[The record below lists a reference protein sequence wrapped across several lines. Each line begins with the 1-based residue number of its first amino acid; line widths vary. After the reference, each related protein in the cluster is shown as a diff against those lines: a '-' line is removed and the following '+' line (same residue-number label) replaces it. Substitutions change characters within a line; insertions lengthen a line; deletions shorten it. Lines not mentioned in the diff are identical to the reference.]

1 MAELRAYCHLDRLQP
16 QFASLFASACRGF
29 LSVEGMASLFV
40 EVVPGVEINR
50 LSDIALKITNSKP
63 GEMIVERRY
72 GMLEIHSFEQEEVL
86 HAGSMILDEL
96 GLKEEERLAPSVLAT
111 SIINK
116 IDPYQAVIIN
126 RNSKGMLILG
136 GDDVYLLEVTP
147 AAYSSIAANEA
158 EKHCDVRLVDIRF
171 FGASGRIYMAGTESE
186 IQAAAKKVVETG
198 EQGILICATGSGIC
212 LAANKVKGAR
222 GAVVWDEFTALQAKE
237 HNNANILC
245 LAGKVLDKETAKKIV
260 RLWLEAD
267 YAGEER
273 HARRLGKIEEAEK

>member
-1 MAELRAYCHLDRLQP
+1 MAELRAYCYLDRLQP

-40 EVVPGVEINR
+40 EVVPGIEINR
-50 LSDIALKITNSKP
+50 LTDIALKITNSKP
-63 GEMIVERRY
+63 GEMIVERVY

-86 HAGSMILDEL
+86 HAGKMILTEL
-96 GLKEEERLAPSVLAT
+96 GLEQEQRLAPKVLAT

-158 EKHCDVRLVDIRF
+158 EKHCNVRLVDIRF
-171 FGASGRIYMAGTESE
+171 FGAAGRIYLAGTESE
-186 IQAAAKKVVETG
+186 IQAAAKKVVET
-198 EQGILICATGSGIC
+198 LNS
-212 LAANKVKGAR
+212 
-222 GAVVWDEFTALQAKE
+222 
-237 HNNANILC
+237 
-245 LAGKVLDKETAKKIV
+245 
-260 RLWLEAD
+260 
-267 YAGEER
+267 
-273 HARRLGKIEEAEK
+273 IEGRKQ

>member
-1 MAELRAYCHLDRLQP
+1 MAELRAYCYLDRLQP

-40 EVVPGVEINR
+40 EVVPGIEINR
-50 LSDIALKITNSKP
+50 LTDVALKITNSRP

-72 GMLEIHSFEQEEVL
+72 GMLEIHSFEQEEIQ
-86 HAGSMILDEL
+86 HAGKMILEEL
-96 GLKEEERLAPSVLAT
+96 GLTQEERLVPSILAT

-158 EKHCDVRLVDIRF
+158 EKHCNVRLVDIRF
-171 FGASGRIYMAGTESE
+171 FGAAGRIYLAGTQSE
-186 IQAAAKKVVETG
+186 IEAAARKVVEVLTS
-198 EQGILICATGSGIC
+198 L
-212 LAANKVKGAR
+212 KGR
-222 GAVVWDEFTALQAKE
+222 KD
-237 HNNANILC
+237 
-245 LAGKVLDKETAKKIV
+245 
-260 RLWLEAD
+260 
-267 YAGEER
+267 
-273 HARRLGKIEEAEK
+273 

>member
-1 MAELRAYCHLDRLQP
+1 MAELRAYCYLDRLQP
-16 QFASLFASACRGF
+16 QFASLFASTCRGF

-50 LSDIALKITNSKP
+50 LSDIALKITNSRP

-86 HAGSMILDEL
+86 HAGKMILDEL
-96 GLKEEERLAPSVLAT
+96 GLQEQERLAPSVLAT

-158 EKHCDVRLVDIRF
+158 EKHCSIRLVDIRF
-171 FGASGRIYMAGTESE
+171 FGASGRIYMAGSESE
-186 IQAAAKKVVETG
+186 IQAAAKKVVET
-198 EQGILICATGSGIC
+198 
-212 LAANKVKGAR
+212 
-222 GAVVWDEFTALQAKE
+222 
-237 HNNANILC
+237 
-245 LAGKVLDKETAKKIV
+245 
-260 RLWLEAD
+260 
-267 YAGEER
+267 
-273 HARRLGKIEEAEK
+273 LGKLKGRTP

>member
-1 MAELRAYCHLDRLQP
+1 MAELRAYCYLDRLQP

-40 EVVPGVEINR
+40 EVVPGIEINR
-50 LSDIALKITNSKP
+50 LTDIALKITNSRP
-63 GEMIVERRY
+63 GEMIVERVY

-86 HAGSMILDEL
+86 HAGKVILDEL
-96 GLKEEERLAPSVLAT
+96 GLKQEQRLAPKVLAT

-158 EKHCDVRLVDIRF
+158 EKHCNVRLVDIRF
-171 FGASGRIYMAGTESE
+171 FGAAGRIYLAGTESE
-186 IQAAAKKVVETG
+186 IQTAAKKVVET
-198 EQGILICATGSGIC
+198 LNS
-212 LAANKVKGAR
+212 
-222 GAVVWDEFTALQAKE
+222 
-237 HNNANILC
+237 
-245 LAGKVLDKETAKKIV
+245 
-260 RLWLEAD
+260 
-267 YAGEER
+267 
-273 HARRLGKIEEAEK
+273 IEGRKQ

>member
-1 MAELRAYCHLDRLQP
+1 MAELRAYCYLDRLQP

-86 HAGSMILDEL
+86 HAGKMILDEL
-96 GLKEEERLAPSVLAT
+96 GLKEEERLAPAVLAT

-158 EKHCDVRLVDIRF
+158 EKHCSVRLVDIRF
-171 FGASGRIYMAGTESE
+171 FGASGRIYMAGSESE
-186 IQAAAKKVVETG
+186 IQAAAKKVVET
-198 EQGILICATGSGIC
+198 
-212 LAANKVKGAR
+212 
-222 GAVVWDEFTALQAKE
+222 
-237 HNNANILC
+237 
-245 LAGKVLDKETAKKIV
+245 
-260 RLWLEAD
+260 
-267 YAGEER
+267 
-273 HARRLGKIEEAEK
+273 LGKLKGRKA

>member
-1 MAELRAYCHLDRLQP
+1 MAELRAYCYLDRLQT

-40 EVVPGVEINR
+40 GVVPGVEINR
-50 LSDIALKITNSKP
+50 LSDIALKATSSKP

-72 GMLEIHSFEQEEVL
+72 GMLEIHSFEQAEVL

-158 EKHCDVRLVDIRF
+158 EKHCGVRLVDIRF

-186 IQAAAKKVVETG
+186 IQAAAQKVVET
-198 EQGILICATGSGIC
+198 
-212 LAANKVKGAR
+212 
-222 GAVVWDEFTALQAKE
+222 
-237 HNNANILC
+237 
-245 LAGKVLDKETAKKIV
+245 
-260 RLWLEAD
+260 
-267 YAGEER
+267 
-273 HARRLGKIEEAEK
+273 LGKIKGRTP

>member
-1 MAELRAYCHLDRLQP
+1 MAELRAYCYLDQLQP

-40 EVVPGVEINR
+40 EVVPGIEINR
-50 LSDIALKITNSKP
+50 LTDIALKITNSRP
-63 GEMIVERRY
+63 GEMIVERVY

-86 HAGSMILDEL
+86 HAGKVILDEL
-96 GLKEEERLAPSVLAT
+96 GLKQEQRLAPKVLAT

-158 EKHCDVRLVDIRF
+158 EKHCNVRLVDIRF
-171 FGASGRIYMAGTESE
+171 FGAAGRIYLAGTESE
-186 IQAAAKKVVETG
+186 IQTAAKKVVET
-198 EQGILICATGSGIC
+198 LNS
-212 LAANKVKGAR
+212 
-222 GAVVWDEFTALQAKE
+222 
-237 HNNANILC
+237 
-245 LAGKVLDKETAKKIV
+245 
-260 RLWLEAD
+260 
-267 YAGEER
+267 
-273 HARRLGKIEEAEK
+273 IEGRKQ

>member
-1 MAELRAYCHLDRLQP
+1 MAELRAFCHIDRMQS

-40 EVVPGVEINR
+40 EVLPGVEINR
-50 LSDIALKITNSKP
+50 LADISLKITNSKP

-72 GMLEIHSFEQEEVL
+72 GMMEIHSFEREEIL
-86 HAGSMILDEL
+86 HAGQMILEEL
-96 GLKEEERLAPSVLAT
+96 GLKEEDRLAPSILST

-171 FGASGRIYMAGTESE
+171 FGAAGRIYLAGTESE
-186 IQAAAKKVVETG
+186 IQAAAKKIVETLN
-198 EQGILICATGSGIC
+198 QL
-212 LAANKVKGAR
+212 KGR
-222 GAVVWDEFTALQAKE
+222 KP
-237 HNNANILC
+237 
-245 LAGKVLDKETAKKIV
+245 
-260 RLWLEAD
+260 
-267 YAGEER
+267 
-273 HARRLGKIEEAEK
+273 

>member
-1 MAELRAYCHLDRLQP
+1 MAELRAYCYLDRLQP

-40 EVVPGVEINR
+40 EVVPGIEINR
-50 LSDIALKITNSKP
+50 LTDIALKITNSKP
-63 GEMIVERRY
+63 GEMIVERVY

-86 HAGSMILDEL
+86 HAGKMILTEL
-96 GLKEEERLAPSVLAT
+96 GLEQEKRLAPKVLAT

-158 EKHCDVRLVDIRF
+158 EKHCNVRLVDIRF
-171 FGASGRIYMAGTESE
+171 FGAAGRIYLAGTESE
-186 IQAAAKKVVETG
+186 IQAAAKKVVET
-198 EQGILICATGSGIC
+198 LNS
-212 LAANKVKGAR
+212 
-222 GAVVWDEFTALQAKE
+222 
-237 HNNANILC
+237 
-245 LAGKVLDKETAKKIV
+245 
-260 RLWLEAD
+260 
-267 YAGEER
+267 
-273 HARRLGKIEEAEK
+273 IEGRKQ

>member
-1 MAELRAYCHLDRLQP
+1 MAELRAYCYLDRLQP

-86 HAGSMILDEL
+86 HAGKMILDEL
-96 GLKEEERLAPSVLAT
+96 GLKEEERLAPTILAT

-158 EKHCDVRLVDIRF
+158 EKHCSVRLVDIRF
-171 FGASGRIYMAGTESE
+171 FGASGRIYMAGSESE
-186 IQAAAKKVVETG
+186 IQAAAKKVVET
-198 EQGILICATGSGIC
+198 
-212 LAANKVKGAR
+212 
-222 GAVVWDEFTALQAKE
+222 
-237 HNNANILC
+237 
-245 LAGKVLDKETAKKIV
+245 
-260 RLWLEAD
+260 
-267 YAGEER
+267 
-273 HARRLGKIEEAEK
+273 LGKLKGRKA